1 MNIKLISPRSAKRPM
16 DSDWKTRMSPPL
28 SLLVLGALTP
38 REHTVL
44 LADENIERVRLDD
57 TPDLVGLT
65 VKVDTAYRAAEI
77 ARAYRRRGIP
87 VVMGGIHPT
96 VCPESCAPLAN
107 TVVIGE
113 AEDLWPQLLDD
124 HQRGA
129 LRPLYRNER
138 PVDIARTPPPRW
150 ELLREK
156 SYLFTNTLCIG
167 RGCPWRCDF
176 CYNSS
181 PHVDARYRIKPL
193 AHILEEIRLLGV
205 PHVMFIDDNF
215 IGDPDRAREL
225 MLALRPMRLTW
236 HAAVSA
242 DIGRREDLLDL
253 MAESGCKSLFIGFES
268 INPDNLRRCRKSP
281 NQVERYDDSI
291 ARIHARGIMVN
302 ASLVF
307 GFDGDDASVFPAT
320 LDWLVRQRVATMT
333 AHIMTPYPG
342 TQLHDQL
349 RREGRILDH
358 DLRHYDT
365 AHTVFQPR
373 GMSPDALESGYR
385 WIYDQFYSWANIFR
399 RMPTDARQRTAYLEF
414 NLLYRKYGKITCH
427 LGRFFGMRRLAK
439 LAKELAYPAEWTEG
453 SGLFPVPTA
462 APLPVPMDGA
472 VP

>member
-1 MNIKLISPRSAKRPM
+1 MNIKLISPLSSKRPM

-38 REHTVL
+38 REHAVR
-44 LADENIERVRLDD
+44 LADENIERIRLDD
-57 TPDLVGLT
+57 APDLVGLT
-65 VKVDTAYRAAEI
+65 VKVDTVHRAAEI

-96 VCPESCAPLAN
+96 VCPDDCAPHAD
-107 TVVIGE
+107 TVVMGE
-113 AEDLWPQLLDD
+113 AEELWPRLLEDRR
-124 HQRGA
+124 RGA
-129 LRPLYRNER
+129 LRPLYRNDH
-138 PVDIARTPPPRW
+138 PVDIALTPAPRW

-181 PHVDARYRIKPL
+181 PHVDARYRMKPL

-215 IGDPDRAREL
+215 IGDPERAREL
-225 MLALRPMRLTW
+225 MRALRPMKLTW

-242 DIGRREDLLDL
+242 DIGRRGDLLDL
-253 MAESGCKSLFIGFES
+253 MAETGCKSLFIGFES
-268 INPDNLRRCRKSP
+268 VNPDNLRRCRKAP
-281 NQVERYDDSI
+281 NRVERYDETI

-307 GFDGDDASVFPAT
+307 GFDGDDESVFPTT

-342 TQLHDQL
+342 TRLYDRL
-349 RREGRILDH
+349 RREGRILDR
-358 DLRHYDT
+358 DLRRYDT
-365 AHTVFQPR
+365 AHAVFAPGR
-373 GMSPDALESGYR
+373 MSAAALERGHR
-385 WIYDQFYSWANIFR
+385 WIYDRFYSWANILR
-399 RMPTDARQRTAYLEF
+399 RMPADARQRTAFLEF
-414 NLLYRKYGKITCH
+414 NLLYRKYGKLTCP
-427 LGRFFGMRRLAK
+427 LGRLFGMRRLAK
-439 LAKELAYPAEWTEG
+439 LAKALAYPAAAPTNAASAPAPQG
-453 SGLFPVPTA
+453 PPIPVPAGGPT
-462 APLPVPMDGA
+462 P
-472 VP
+472 